1 MSKVLSMVIGIAL
14 MLVVGQLAI
23 ADGRSH
29 VFTSTFTIAAALEIE
44 ATASATTLRL
54 EANSGQPTIAE
65 FPLRVG
71 TNDWP
76 LDLHMGLLGAEGVDP
91 AISIRYAFVEAGEEG
106 GLWLS
111 LPSFSDS
118 SPVTV
123 LSSPAW
129 TDYMLALRATAPEG
143 TETGV
148 YNATVRVLLRSRS
161 GKVASVDFPVEL
173 VVD

>member
-1 MSKVLSMVIGIAL
+1 MSKVQSMVIGIAL
-14 MLVVGQLAI
+14 MLLVGQLAI

-44 ATASATTLRL
+44 TDTAPATLQL
-54 EANSGQPTIAE
+54 EANPGRPAMAE

-76 LDLHMGLLGAEGVDP
+76 LDLHLGLLADEGANP
-91 AISIRYAFVEAGEEG
+91 AITILYQFVEAGEAG
-106 GLWLS
+106 GLWVS

-118 SPVTV
+118 SPVAV
-123 LSSPAW
+123 LPSPAW
-129 TDYMLALRATAPEG
+129 TDYSLALRATALEG
-143 TETGV
+143 TEAGV
-148 YNATVRVLLRSRS
+148 YHATVRVLLRSRS